1 MIVFLKVTATPLPVI
16 LKFKEEES
24 YENPETGHREKF
36 PSIDDPPSLDL
47 SVVIPAFDEEQR
59 CEYFFADLIQTQPTF
74 SLISVPV
81 MLEECLEFL
90 EAKSKANKKFQY
102 EIIVVSDGSRD
113 GTVKKALEYS
123 KRYSSEKFRVL
134 ELIQNRGKGG
144 AVRLV
149 STKILIQ
156 V

>member
-1 MIVFLKVTATPLPVI
+1 
-16 LKFKEEES
+16 
-24 YENPETGHREKF
+24 
-36 PSIDDPPSLDL
+36 
-47 SVVIPAFDEEQR
+47 
-59 CEYFFADLIQTQPTF
+59 
-74 SLISVPV
+74 

-113 GTVKKALEYS
+113 STVKKALEYS
-123 KRYSSEKFRVL
+123 KRYSTEKFRVL
-134 ELIQNRGKGG
+134 GLIQNRGKGG

-149 STKILIQ
+149 STKILKK